1 MINNQRSRRHR
12 QRRYRRRRRRRRR
25 RQRRSINLSSK
36 ERKVN
41 TLDSVPET
49 EL

>member
-1 MINNQRSRRHR
+1 MINNQRCRRHR
-12 QRRYRRRRRRRRR
+12 QRRYRRRRRRR

>member
-12 QRRYRRRRRRRRR
+12 QRRYRRRRRRR

>member
-1 MINNQRSRRHR
+1 MINNQRCRRRR
-12 QRRYRRRRRRRRR
+12 QRRYRRRRRRR
-25 RQRRSINLSSK
+25 RQRRSINFSSK